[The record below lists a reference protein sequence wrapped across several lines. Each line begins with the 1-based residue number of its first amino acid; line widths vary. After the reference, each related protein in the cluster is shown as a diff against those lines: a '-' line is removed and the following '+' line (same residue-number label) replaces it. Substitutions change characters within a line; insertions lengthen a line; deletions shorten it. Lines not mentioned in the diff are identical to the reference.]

1 MSVSATSGGA
11 GPVPRRRIRLATVC
25 LTLVVLAGC
34 GGAGN
39 KGSTS
44 GYVSADGG
52 ITRVDPA
59 GRKAAPVIEG
69 KDLDGRPISSADY
82 AGKTLVVNV
91 WGSWCP
97 PCRKEA
103 PALQKV
109 SQEYASK
116 GVQFLGVNV
125 RDNAAAAKAYERRF
139 GVTYPSLDDYSQKS
153 LLGFKNSLPAQGIP
167 TTWIIDAKGR
177 VAARI
182 FVDGLTA
189 STLAGLLD
197 DVQKSAT

>member
-1 MSVSATSGGA
+1 MSRKA
-11 GPVPRRRIRLATVC
+11 RLATVC
-25 LTLVVLAGC
+25 VALVALAGC
-34 GGAGN
+34 GGTGT
-39 KGSTS
+39 KGSTA

-52 ITRVDPA
+52 ITRVAEA
-59 GRKAAPVIEG
+59 GRKPAPVIKG
-69 KDLDGRPISSADY
+69 NDLDGRPITSADY
-82 AGKTLVVNV
+82 SGKTLVVNV

-103 PALQKV
+103 PALEKV
-109 SQEYASK
+109 SKQYAAK

-125 RDNAAAAKAYERRF
+125 RDNASAAKAYERTF
-139 GVTYPSLDDYSQKS
+139 GVTYPSLNDYSQKS
-153 LLGFKNSLPAQGIP
+153 LLGFKSSLPAQGIP

-189 STLAGLLD
+189 TTLSGLID
-197 DVQKSAT
+197 DVQKSTS